1 MAKNFISNSD
11 SPKTLVEKSMLTP
24 EELSARIGVP
34 VATLQTWRTRRNGGE
49 EVGPKFVKLG
59 GDAPI
64 SGKSN
69 GRRHVRYLL
78 QHVEEWEQSL
88 AESAA

>member
-1 MAKNFISNSD
+1 MATNFISTSD
-11 SPKTLVEKSMLTP
+11 SRKTLVEKSMLTP

-49 EVGPKFVKLG
+49 DIGPKFVKLSDQALG
-59 GDAPI
+59 
-64 SGKSN
+64 GKSN
-69 GRRHVRYLL
+69 GRRHVRYMIE
-78 QHVEEWEQSL
+78 HVHEWEQTI

>member
-1 MAKNFISNSD
+1 MTTNFISDSD
-11 SPKTLVEKSMLTP
+11 SKKTHVEMSMLTP

-49 EVGPKFVKLG
+49 EVGPKFVKLSDKPDRG
-59 GDAPI
+59 
-64 SGKSN
+64 SSN

>member
-1 MAKNFISNSD
+1 MTTNFISDYD
-11 SPKTLVEKSMLTP
+11 SKKPLAGKSMLTP
-24 EELSARIGVP
+24 DELSARIGVP
-34 VATLQTWRTRRNGGE
+34 VATLQTWRTRRNAGE

-64 SGKSN
+64 SGRSN

>member
-1 MAKNFISNSD
+1 
-11 SPKTLVEKSMLTP
+11 MLTP
-24 EELSARIGVP
+24 GELSARIGVP
-34 VATLQTWRTRRNGGE
+34 VATLQTWRTRRNAGE
-49 EVGPKFVKLG
+49 GCGPRFVKLG